1 MRIADGQKR
10 TKLRTDIDFEVID
23 YRGQRGFPS
32 DQEGFLFRHEDQR
45 KLSDRYTGR
54 PVRMSDTYL
63 IRTAAGETGW
73 RIDKMDFGIATAVY
87 GEGRR
92 SHWPTN
98 HEAAKALTLHLEK
111 VRSRVEDLPEAA

>member
-1 MRIADGQKR
+1 MRIADGQQR
-10 TKLRTDIDFEVID
+10 TKLRTGLDFEVID
-23 YRGQRGFPS
+23 YRGKRGFPAG
-32 DQEGFLFRHEDQR
+32 QEGFLFKHEDSR

-54 PVRMSDTYL
+54 PVQMRDAYL

-73 RIDKMDFGIATAVY
+73 RIDKMEFGIATAVY
-87 GEGRR
+87 GGGGR

-98 HEAAKALTLHLEK
+98 HEAAKALVLHLEK